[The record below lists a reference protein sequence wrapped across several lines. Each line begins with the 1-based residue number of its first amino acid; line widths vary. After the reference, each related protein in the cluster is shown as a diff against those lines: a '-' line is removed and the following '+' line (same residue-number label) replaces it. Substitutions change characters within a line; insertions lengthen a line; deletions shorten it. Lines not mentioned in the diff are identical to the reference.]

1 MHEKNHWSSKL
12 SLSFYVCPRTL
23 LGLLQ
28 QAELRSSLFTALLA
42 LSWAF
47 GADGL
52 NMISTLCMFSLRANV
67 YADLR
72 EAVPFLWGE
81 VEVAEWRAMRRLFWD
96 NIRDVIA
103 GLIAIGIELIFWD
116 VIAGLIAIGIEL
128 IFWALALFL
137 AVIAAHIQIEAPWL
151 PVTVMQNQ
159 SAVRRGALVLWVS
172 LPLLTSQ
179 ELRTRAWYY
188 GRRLALAVHRRLAAR
203 TVPALGH
210 NADDICG
217 ICLDTLNSAPLVHC
231 RFGCGR
237 ALHEDCMREW
247 LRTRRECIFCKAW
260 WT

>member
-1 MHEKNHWSSKL
+1 
-12 SLSFYVCPRTL
+12 
-23 LGLLQ
+23 
-28 QAELRSSLFTALLA
+28 
-42 LSWAF
+42 
-47 GADGL
+47 
-52 NMISTLCMFSLRANV
+52 MFSLRANV

-103 GLIAIGIELIFWD
+103 GLIAIGIELIFW
-116 VIAGLIAIGIEL
+116 AT
-128 IFWALALFL
+128 LALFL

-237 ALHEDCMREW
+237 ALHEDCMRDW
-247 LRTRRECIFCKAW
+247 LPTRRECIFCKAW